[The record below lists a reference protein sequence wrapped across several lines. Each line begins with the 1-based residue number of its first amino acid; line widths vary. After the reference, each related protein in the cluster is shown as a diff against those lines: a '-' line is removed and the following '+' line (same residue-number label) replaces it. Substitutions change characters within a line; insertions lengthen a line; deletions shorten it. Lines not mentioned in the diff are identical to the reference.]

1 MPNARMKPWDQ
12 NVSMTDEM
20 APRQHTKAQAD
31 PIESSHQR
39 SSPSPNVPA
48 SKTKTVELH
57 NKFDALL
64 SIGEAEIFTAVIKN
78 CRHSRLYLRWL

>member
-1 MPNARMKPWDQ
+1 
-12 NVSMTDEM
+12 MTDEM
-20 APRQHTKAQAD
+20 APRQHTKAQVD
-31 PIESSHQR
+31 PIESIHQR

-64 SIGEAEIFTAVIKN
+64 SIGEAEKTFTAVTKS
-78 CRHSRLYLRWL
+78 CRHSRLYLR